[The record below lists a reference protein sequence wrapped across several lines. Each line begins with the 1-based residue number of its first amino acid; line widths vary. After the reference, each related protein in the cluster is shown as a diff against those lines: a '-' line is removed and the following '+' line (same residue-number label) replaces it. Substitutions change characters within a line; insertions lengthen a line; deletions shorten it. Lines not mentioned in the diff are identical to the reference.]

1 LKFHFVWQCFKN
13 WLCCEYYPIKCEN
26 FLFCD
31 IIMIGVSYYK
41 WGGYGVQENQKVY
54 DITIIGGGPAGLF
67 TAFYGGMRQA
77 SVKIIESLP
86 QLGGQLSA
94 LYPEKYIYDVAGFPK
109 IRAQELINNLKEQMR
124 KFDPIV
130 ALEQSVEKLEKQED
144 GTFKLTTNKEVHYSK
159 TIIITAGNGA
169 FQPRRLELDS
179 AAQYEQK
186 NLYYFIEDLNQFAG
200 QKVVVFGGGD
210 SAVDWALMLEPIA
223 EKVSIVHRRDKF
235 RAHEHSVENLHNS
248 KVDVKTP
255 YVPAELIGD
264 ESGIKQVVL
273 ETVNGEDKVTL
284 DVDAVICN
292 YGFVSSLGPIKEWGL
307 DIEKNSIVVNSK
319 METNI
324 PGIYAAG
331 DICTY
336 DGKVKLIA
344 CGFGEAPT
352 AVNNAKAF
360 IDPKAKI
367 QPLHSSS
374 MFNK

>member
-1 LKFHFVWQCFKN
+1 MKK
-13 WLCCEYYPIKCEN
+13 
-26 FLFCD
+26 D
-31 IIMIGVSYYK
+31 
-41 WGGYGVQENQKVY
+41 QKVY
-54 DITIIGGGPAGLF
+54 DITIIGGGPVGLF

-109 IRAQELINNLKEQMR
+109 VRAQELVNNLKEQMA
-124 KFDPIV
+124 KFEPEV
-130 ALEQSVEKLEKQED
+130 VVEQSVEKLEKQED
-144 GTFKLTTNKEVHYSK
+144 DIFKLTTNKEIHYSK

-169 FQPRRLELDS
+169 FQPRRIELEN
-179 AAQYEQK
+179 AAEYEGK
-186 NLYYFIEDLNQFAG
+186 NLHYFIDDLNQFAG
-200 QKVVVFGGGD
+200 QKVAVCGGGD

-223 EKVSIVHRRDKF
+223 EEVMIIHRRDKF

-248 KVDVKTP
+248 RVQVKTP
-255 YVPAELIGD
+255 YIPVELIGD
-264 ESGIKQVVL
+264 DSEIKQIVL
-273 ETVNGEDKVTL
+273 QDGNGDSKEAI
-284 DVDAVICN
+284 DVDAVIVN
-292 YGFVSSLGPIKEWGL
+292 FGFVSSLGPIKEWGL
-307 DIEKNSIVVNSK
+307 EIEKNSIVVNSK
-319 METNI
+319 METNV

-360 IDPKAKI
+360 LDPKARV
-367 QPLHSSS
+367 QPLHSTSL
-374 MFNK
+374 FEK

>member
-1 LKFHFVWQCFKN
+1 
-13 WLCCEYYPIKCEN
+13 
-26 FLFCD
+26 
-31 IIMIGVSYYK
+31 M
-41 WGGYGVQENQKVY
+41 QENQKVY

-109 IRAQELINNLKEQMR
+109 VRAQELINNLKEQMA
-124 KFDPIV
+124 KFEPTV
-130 ALEQSVEKLEKQED
+130 ALEQSVEKLEKQD
-144 GTFKLTTNKEVHYSK
+144 GVFKLTTNTEVHYSK
-159 TIIITAGNGA
+159 TVIITAGNGA
-169 FQPRRLELDS
+169 FQPRRLELES
-179 AAQYEQK
+179 AVQYEKK
-186 NLYYFIEDLNQFAG
+186 NLHYFIDDLNKFAG

-223 EKVSIVHRRDKF
+223 EQVTIVHRRDKF

-248 KVDVKTP
+248 KVVVKTP
-255 YVPAELIGD
+255 FVPAELIGD
-264 ESGIKQVVL
+264 DSGIKQVVL
-273 ETVNGEDKVTL
+273 GGANGDGKETL

-307 DIEKNSIVVNSK
+307 EIEKNSIVVNSK

-336 DGKVKLIA
+336 EGKVKLIA

-374 MFNK
+374 MFGK

>member
-1 LKFHFVWQCFKN
+1 
-13 WLCCEYYPIKCEN
+13 
-26 FLFCD
+26 
-31 IIMIGVSYYK
+31 M
-41 WGGYGVQENQKVY
+41 QEDQKVY
-54 DITIIGGGPAGLF
+54 DITIIGGGPTGLF

-109 IRAQELINNLKEQMR
+109 VRAQELINNLKEQMA
-124 KFDPIV
+124 KFEPSI

-144 GTFKLTTNKEVHYSK
+144 GTFKLTTNSEIHYSK
-159 TIIITAGNGA
+159 TVIITAGNGA
-169 FQPRRLELDS
+169 FQPRRLELES
-179 AAQYEQK
+179 AAQYERK
-186 NLYYFIEDLNQFAG
+186 NLHYFIDDLNKFAD

-223 EKVSIVHRRDKF
+223 KEVTIVHRRDKF
-235 RAHEHSVENLHNS
+235 RAHEHSVDNLNNS
-248 KVDVKTP
+248 KVNIKTP
-255 YVPAELIGD
+255 FIPAELIGD
-264 ESGIKQVVL
+264 DSGIKQVVL
-273 ETVNGEDKVTL
+273 TDVNGEGRVAI

-292 YGFVSSLGPIKEWGL
+292 YGFVSSLGPIKEWGFE
-307 DIEKNSIVVNSK
+307 IEKNSIVVNSK
-319 METNI
+319 METKI

-336 DGKVKLIA
+336 EGKVKLIA

-352 AVNNAKAF
+352 AVNNAKAY

-374 MFNK
+374 MFGK

>member
-1 LKFHFVWQCFKN
+1 MK
-13 WLCCEYYPIKCEN
+13 E
-26 FLFCD
+26 D
-31 IIMIGVSYYK
+31 
-41 WGGYGVQENQKVY
+41 QKVY
-54 DITIIGGGPAGLF
+54 DITIIGGGPTGLF

-109 IRAQELINNLKEQMR
+109 VRAQELIDNLKEQMA
-124 KFDPIV
+124 KFEPTV
-130 ALEQSVEKLEKQED
+130 SLEQSVEKLEKQAD

-169 FQPRRLELDS
+169 FQPRRLELES
-179 AAQYEQK
+179 AAQYEGK
-186 NLYYFIEDLNQFAG
+186 NLHYFIDDLNQFAG
-200 QKVVVFGGGD
+200 KKAVVFGGGD

-223 EKVSIVHRRDKF
+223 EKVTIVHRRDKF
-235 RAHEHSVENLHNS
+235 RAHEHSVENLQNS
-248 KVDVKTP
+248 KVEIKTP

-264 ESGIKQVVL
+264 SEGIKQVVL
-273 ETVNGEDKVTL
+273 EGVTSKEKEVF
-284 DVDAVICN
+284 DVDAVIVN

-307 DIEKNSIVVNSK
+307 EIEKNSIVVNSR

-324 PGIYAAG
+324 EGIYAAG

-352 AVNNAKAF
+352 AVNHAKSY
-360 IDPKAKI
+360 IDPKAKV
-367 QPLHSSS
+367 QPMHSSS
-374 MFNK
+374 MFGK